1 MNKFKKKKDL
11 PNFVNSIILINREYL
26 YAAPTPFH
34 FCMDISNNKSM
45 KIYPATK
52 SDVVKH
58 QIYFSD
64 LFDGSVDL
72 SAPVD
77 VFAIGFEEMVDL
89 NASNIVSAR

>member
-1 MNKFKKKKDL
+1 MPRL
-11 PNFVNSIILINREYL
+11 
-26 YAAPTPFH
+26 
-34 FCMDISNNKSM
+34 
-45 KIYPATK
+45 
-52 SDVVKH
+52 
-58 QIYFSD
+58 IYFSD